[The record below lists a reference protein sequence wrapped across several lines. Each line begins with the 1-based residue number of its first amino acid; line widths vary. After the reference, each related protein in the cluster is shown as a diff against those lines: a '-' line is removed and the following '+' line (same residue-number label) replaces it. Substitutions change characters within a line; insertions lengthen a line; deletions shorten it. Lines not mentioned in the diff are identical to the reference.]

1 MRLFYMKTSRCQ
13 DKVWITV
20 CSNNF
25 QIQCQ
30 IHVYIHTHTV
40 IITVII
46 ATVIV
51 TVLAA
56 LVVVVAVVMSFYF
69 GFYLFCF
76 VFFFVKYN
84 TDRSSSNGNNNTSSM
99 VVQTMEAKLIN
110 CGNLTQEE
118 KASGIELFP
127 QNLDKLLRN
136 IGKDSRNDI
145 IKIDG
150 STLEGGGQIL
160 RNGMVFAALLRQPIH
175 IVNIR
180 GKRPT
185 PGLASQHLHGLL
197 LAQQIYGLV

>member
-1 MRLFYMKTSRCQ
+1 MPNTRIHTYTY
-13 DKVWITV
+13 
-20 CSNNF
+20 SNNNSNNSHSHSNSACSPCCCCCYEF
-25 QIQCQ
+25 LFWFLF
-30 IHVYIHTHTV
+30 V
-40 IITVII
+40 
-46 ATVIV
+46 
-51 TVLAA
+51 
-56 LVVVVAVVMSFYF
+56 
-69 GFYLFCF
+69 LFC
-76 VFFFVKYN
+76 FFFVKYN

-160 RNGMVFAALLRQPIH
+160 RNGMAFAALLRQPIH